1 MRFQV
6 LGIVGAWAGD
16 TRIEVRGS
24 KMRTFLASLLLARGR
39 VVSDT
44 RLMQM
49 LWDEDL
55 PATTQ
60 AQIQTYASRLRSL
73 LGEEAKIKRQPPGYR
88 LELPPQD
95 RARIDLVEFEN
106 LAAQGSTALAAGRH
120 AEASK
125 LLRSALTRWNGQAL
139 GGVTDYL
146 AAMEQPRLE
155 EARLTVLEKCI
166 DAELAVGEHRL
177 LITELTALAAA
188 EPLRERPRTQLMIA
202 LHRSGRTADALQV
215 YQDFRTTLA
224 DTFGLDPST
233 DLQELHQSILTSV
246 PPRPPVRLRA
256 RPADVSAGATL
267 PPEPSDFVGRERETE
282 RACTVLTSAPG
293 QDVPPTV
300 CTISGMGG
308 VGKTTLALRVARLLR
323 KQFPDRQM
331 LVDLGGRHAEPPSAA
346 TLLDMLL
353 ARLGV
358 PATEWPESFVA
369 RVELY
374 RRTLSGTRTL
384 LVLDDAY
391 DERQVRL
398 LLPAAPGC
406 GVLITSRSPLAALE
420 GAARVALD
428 VFTPGE
434 SLRLLEKI
442 VGTER
447 IEGERRA
454 AVRIADLCDH
464 LPIAVRVC
472 GARLATRTHWPL
484 SRMAERLADPRR
496 VLDELRAGD
505 LVVRERLVPPYL
517 ALPGNLRDALQRL
530 ARLGPGSFPA
540 STAAELLDLSIM
552 DTIDLLDD
560 LVAAHLMRP
569 DTVAGDLYRLSG
581 LVLALALGQD
591 MLCKVG

>member
-6 LGIVGAWAGD
+6 LGVVGAWAGD

-188 EPLRERPRTQLMIA
+188 EPLRERPRMQLMIA
-202 LHRSGRTADALQV
+202 LHRSGRTADALYV
-215 YQDFRTTLA
+215 YQDFRTTIA
-224 DTFGLDPST
+224 DTLGLDPST

-256 RPADVSAGATL
+256 RGADVSAGATL

-282 RACTVLTSAPG
+282 RACTVLTGVPG
-293 QDVPPTV
+293 QDLPPTV

-308 VGKTTLALRVARLLR
+308 AGKTTLALRVARSLR

-331 LVDLGGRHAEPPSAA
+331 LVDLGGRLAEPPSSA

-353 ARLGV
+353 ARLGI
-358 PATEWPESFVA
+358 PATEWPESFAA

-374 RRTLSGTRTL
+374 RRTLAGTRTL
-384 LVLDDAY
+384 LVLDDAH

-406 GVLITSRSPLAALE
+406 GVLITSRCPLAALE
-420 GAARVALD
+420 GAGRVALD
-428 VFTPGE
+428 LFTPGE

-472 GARLATRTHWPL
+472 GARLATRAHWPL
-484 SRMAERLADPRR
+484 SRMADRLADPGR

-505 LVVRERLVPPYL
+505 LVVRERLLPSYL
-517 ALPGNLRDALQRL
+517 GLPGELRNALQRL
-530 ARLGPGSFPA
+530 ACLGPGSFLA

-552 DTIDLLDD
+552 DAIDLLDE
-560 LVAAHLMRP
+560 LVAAHLMRA
-569 DTVAGDLYRLSG
+569 DTLTGDRYRLSG